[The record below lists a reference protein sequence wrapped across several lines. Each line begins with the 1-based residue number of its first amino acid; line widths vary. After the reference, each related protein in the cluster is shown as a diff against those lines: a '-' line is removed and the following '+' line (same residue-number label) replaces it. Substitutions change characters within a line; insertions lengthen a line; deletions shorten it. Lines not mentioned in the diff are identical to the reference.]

1 MSQNWSP
8 TDVPVWLLG
17 GQFFWNQELFVK
29 VGADKSG
36 AQWGVSQNSNS
47 AIGRSLPQRRKHEF
61 ALRFWYDESLLI
73 TTVPAL
79 STCLC
84 DHIGGQ
90 YLFHPNISPPPLPLL
105 FHSCRQYPTVS
116 QPTSLLNRD
125 SNRYEAASCTIT
137 SFHLQAVSHEK
148 RIVECSPTLL
158 DYSQSNP

>member
-1 MSQNWSP
+1 MCYFNFELNKKKKMSQNWSP

-90 YLFHPNISPPPLPLL
+90 YLFHPNISPPPSPFSSILADNTPPYLN
-105 FHSCRQYPTVS
+105 
-116 QPTSLLNRD
+116 QPHFLT
-125 SNRYEAASCTIT
+125 ET
-137 SFHLQAVSHEK
+137 Q
-148 RIVECSPTLL
+148 IVMK
-158 DYSQSNP
+158 QHRAQ